1 MSKAVFLRPHNI
13 YPDYEGDWIQV
24 DKKKIVNAVSHK
36 GLEKI
41 IKDNSDS
48 SKNINNLKLKQKVT
62 IIDKEEPHDM
72 GPIGNST
79 TEIEIDDSLDEA
91 QESDLKERS
100 WNPDVR

>member
-1 MSKAVFLRPHNI
+1 MMTKYRVVRYSELQETWYVRA
-13 YPDYEGDWIQV
+13 
-24 DKKKIVNAVSHK
+24 
-36 GLEKI
+36 
-41 IKDNSDS
+41 DS
-48 SKNINNLKLKQKVT
+48 EEEAFE